1 MQEESETFAILLDVL
16 YELGLKARKLQK
28 LWVSS
33 SRIDGAKESSN
44 LGLSSWWWNWFNPV
58 IVKNLIIYVNHV
70 LLGFYFSEHYYYY
83 YYYYCCCCWA
93 IKNRINKFFFFS
105 HGVRMLNLS
114 LNELKQIPKM
124 RRIKNYKNMSK
135 ERLLSALIESERN
148 SFERSVNNF
157 NNARIKKIRK
167 DFNKLRDRF

>member
-1 MQEESETFAILLDVL
+1 
-16 YELGLKARKLQK
+16 
-28 LWVSS
+28 
-33 SRIDGAKESSN
+33 
-44 LGLSSWWWNWFNPV
+44 
-58 IVKNLIIYVNHV
+58 
-70 LLGFYFSEHYYYY
+70 
-83 YYYYCCCCWA
+83 
-93 IKNRINKFFFFS
+93 
-105 HGVRMLNLS
+105 MLNLS